1 MKAIYVFV
9 MIFLFNLC
17 LTRTTDRIWQG
28 WVKRESGSAGYRQVN
43 GDRGNAFGKYQFDR
57 RYGLVPFMTYC
68 RNYSPSHYSGFDKF
82 IAMGPGAE
90 SLKGNQ
96 ELAALWI
103 SYCDQYPA
111 EFEALQD
118 VCGYKDYYLEIK
130 KYLKKLY
137 NINLD
142 NHSPSVKGTA
152 FSMAIRTGPLAAA
165 WKFAALTDSSND
177 RTILDVTY
185 KSYGDADAGRWTIAR
200 QYGDAIIALENGEYT
215 EVPTSM

>member
-1 MKAIYVFV
+1 MKAFI
-9 MIFLFNLC
+9 LLLC
-17 LTRTTDRIWQG
+17 LVGLHFISSRTTDKIWQG
-28 WVKRESGSAGYRQVN
+28 WVKRESGKEGYRQVN

-57 RYGLVPFMTYC
+57 RYGLVPFMTFC
-68 RNYSPSHYSGFDKF
+68 RNYNPSRYSGFDKF
-82 IAMGPGAE
+82 IAMGPGSE
-90 SLKGNQ
+90 ELKGNQ

-103 SYCDQYPA
+103 SYCDQDPA

-118 VCGYKDYYLEIK
+118 VCGYNDYYVEVK
-130 KYLKKLY
+130 KYLMGLHG
-137 NINLD
+137 INLD

-152 FSMAIRTGPLAAA
+152 FSMAIRSGALSAAR
-165 WKFAALTDSSND
+165 KFAGLNDASPD

-185 KSYGDADAGRWTIAR
+185 KTYGDQDAGRWLIEK